1 LILRRG
7 RAAQVVKLAIGKLAS
22 GRYALDVHKAAG
34 DTEYV
39 ACANL
44 G

>member
-1 LILRRG
+1 MARPTPYTAPIS
-7 RAAQVVKLAIGKLAS
+7 KLAG
-22 GRYALDVHKAAG
+22 GRYALDVHRGAG
-34 DTEYV
+34 DATYV